1 MKKNI
6 FYLSILLFFIFIFS
20 IFYIGLDKP
29 NFYKPTEIRN
39 KNLEE
44 FASTGLFSN
53 KKFNSKDIIENNN
66 FTLIN
71 IWASWCI
78 PCRSEHS
85 MLMSLSKKTDL
96 NIIGLNYKDKKNNAV
111 KFLDELGDPFS
122 QNLIDPDGIISI
134 SLGAYGVPESFLLNN
149 KSIVIKKYIGPLTND
164 NISEII
170 KISSNENN

>member
-6 FYLSILLFFIFIFS
+6 FYLSILLFFTFIFT

-29 NFYKPTEIRN
+29 NFYKPKEVKN

-44 FASTGLFSN
+44 FITNELFSN
-53 KKFNSKDIIENNN
+53 KQFNSKDIIENNN

-71 IWASWCI
+71 IWSSWCA
-78 PCRSEHS
+78 PCRSEHAI
-85 MLMSLSKKTDL
+85 LMNLSEKTDL
-96 NIIGLNYKDKKNNAV
+96 NIVGLNYKDKKNNAI
-111 KFLDELGDPFS
+111 KFLDELGNPFS
-122 QNLIDPDGIISI
+122 KNLIDPDGIISI

-149 KSIVIKKYIGPLTND
+149 KSRIIKKYIGPLTSD

-170 KISSNENN
+170 KIIQ

>member
-6 FYLSILLFFIFIFS
+6 FYLSILLFFVFIFA

-29 NFYKPTEIRN
+29 NFYQPKEVKN

-44 FASTGLFSN
+44 FTSTELLSN
-53 KKFNSKDIIENNN
+53 KQFNSKDIIENNN

-71 IWASWCI
+71 IWSSWCL
-78 PCRSEHS
+78 PCRSEHEI
-85 MLMSLSKKTDL
+85 LMTLSKKTDL
-96 NIIGLNYKDKKNNAV
+96 NIIGLNYKDKKNNAI

-122 QNLIDPDGIISI
+122 KNLIDPDGIISI

-149 KSIVIKKYIGPLTND
+149 KSRIIKKYIGPLTSD

-170 KISSNENN
+170 KIIK